1 MINLTMW
8 FKPSVIQADTVVNW
22 QIMQKLDTVKILKV
36 HIEKGAFLG
45 IGGYMVSTEPFLA
58 FKNPRWLPDTS
69 QSQNRVDWVWHL

>member
-36 HIEKGAFLG
+36 HIEKGAFSC
-45 IGGYMVSTEPFLA
+45 IGGYMVSTEPFCI
-58 FKNPRWLPDTS
+58 
-69 QSQNRVDWVWHL
+69 